1 MTSTLNIKAGRRLA
15 LVSLFCRMVARWKGK
30 LKAKLRDRCFADYK
44 WITRA
49 QVQAAL
55 CCKMWEYRDDSI
67 VSQRVRQA
75 LMEVREDIDP
85 AMRQNKQI
93 TNS

>member
-1 MTSTLNIKAGRRLA
+1 MKRFLA
-15 LVSLFCRMVARWKGK
+15 HWKTK
-30 LKAKLRDRCFADYK
+30 LKAKLRDWCFADYK

-49 QVQAAL
+49 KVQSVL

-67 VSQRVRQA
+67 VSQRVRKA

-85 AMRQNKQI
+85 AMRRAM
-93 TNS
+93 SHDDL